1 MRDHHLTLT
10 HLLMKEEDSSSL
22 WKWYII
28 IIIISNV
35 YILLLLLLLLLCF
48 SNVYILLL
56 LLLLLLLFPSL
67 VWKFNF
73 YLSDLQ
79 HLAILSSFVN
89 FQFTIYNLQ
98 WFSTAQNTYRV
109 NLNVIAK
116 DSISRPRE
124 LYVQTKRVC
133 THH

>member
-1 MRDHHLTLT
+1 
-10 HLLMKEEDSSSL
+10 MKEEDSSSL

-56 LLLLLLLFPSL
+56 LLLFPSL

-89 FQFTIYNLQ
+89 FQFTIYN
-98 WFSTAQNTYRV
+98 
-109 NLNVIAK
+109 
-116 DSISRPRE
+116 DSQPLKILIESI
-124 LYVQTKRVC
+124 
-133 THH
+133 